1 MGNIVSWQNKD
12 ITSKVMAERMKEK
25 SLKVYGL
32 DVPKIVQVLPTNLP
46 EISANEMRID
56 NLFLLEDGTLAI
68 IDYESKYRD
77 EDKVKYLQYVAR
89 VVERYRREGKLKM
102 KIRMIVI
109 YTADVEPREVTK
121 EYDMGAL
128 QMEIQPAF
136 LSEMDS
142 REIMERLQA
151 KVNAGE
157 HLTDEEMMEFIIL
170 PLTYRGDRQKKQAIK
185 EVLELA
191 RMIREDEVQRFV
203 LSGILVFTDKVI
215 DKEDREEI
223 GRRLMMTQVEE
234 YIWEQ
239 HKKIFDKQ
247 LAEVEEEHRKREEKL
262 KVGNAKKAKIA
273 RELRAEIKK
282 VRVEKEVAK
291 AESEKARAEKEN
303 AIVAFVRDKIE
314 DEVAKECIV
323 EKLMRFYHLSERIAL
338 EYYEKGK

>member
-1 MGNIVSWQNKD
+1 
-12 ITSKVMAERMKEK
+12 
-25 SLKVYGL
+25 
-32 DVPKIVQVLPTNLP
+32 
-46 EISANEMRID
+46 
-56 NLFLLEDGTLAI
+56 
-68 IDYESKYRD
+68 
-77 EDKVKYLQYVAR
+77 
-89 VVERYRREGKLKM
+89 
-102 KIRMIVI
+102 MIVI

-247 LAEVEEEHRKREEKL
+247 LAEMEEEHRKREEEHRKREKEL
-262 KVGNAKKAKIA
+262 KVGNAKKAKIT

-323 EKLMRFYHLSERIAL
+323 EKLMRFYHLSERKAL